1 MSHDVFNLTQQLIDR
16 ASVTP
21 DDGGCLS
28 FIEQCLTPLGFSAE
42 YLNRGS
48 VKNLYL
54 TYGTQGPLTVFL
66 GHVDVVPTGP
76 LAQWASPPF
85 TATVRDGYVYGR
97 GSADMKSAV
106 AAFVVTLQRFV
117 RRWPDVA
124 GRVGL
129 LLTSDEEGP
138 SIDGVRH
145 VMQVLQARGEHLDYC
160 IVGEPSATLQLGDT
174 IKVGR
179 RGSLS
184 ARLTIHGTQ
193 GHIAYPQLA
202 DNPIH
207 RAAPFLNALINTQWD
222 QGLPPFSPTSCQISN
237 IQAGTGAT
245 NVIPGQLIIDFNFR
259 YSPAVTVAQLQQRV
273 EQLLQDHALRHD
285 LQWQH
290 SGEAF
295 LTQPGR
301 LVAATL
307 HAIAEVTQLTAHCST
322 DGGTSDGRF
331 VAPTGTEVVEVG
343 VVNKSIHQIDECVK
357 ISDLEPLCA
366 IYLTIL
372 EQLHVSD
379 QK

>member
-1 MSHDVFNLTQQLIDR
+1 MSHDVFSLTQQLIDR

-21 DDGGCLS
+21 DDGGCLQL
-28 FIEQCLTPLGFSAE
+28 IEDCLTPLGFSAE
-42 YLNRGS
+42 YLDCPP

-54 TYGTQGPLTVFL
+54 TYGQRGPLTVLL

-76 LAQWASPPF
+76 LAQWSSPPF
-85 TATVRDGYVYGR
+85 VATVRDGYLYGR

-106 AAFVVTLQRFV
+106 AAFVIALQRFV
-117 RRWPDVA
+117 QQQSNFN
-124 GRVGL
+124 GRIGL

-138 SIDGVRH
+138 SIGGIRH
-145 VMQVLQARGEHLDYC
+145 VVSVLQARGEHIDYC
-160 IVGEPSATLQLGDT
+160 IVGEPSAQQQLGDT

-193 GHIAYPQLA
+193 GHIAYPHLA

-207 RAAPFLNALINTQWD
+207 RAAPFLKSLIDTQWD
-222 QGLPPFSPTSCQISN
+222 QGMAPFAATSCQISN

-245 NVIPGQLIIDFNFR
+245 NIIPGQLLIDFNFR

-273 EQLLQDHALRHD
+273 EQLLHEHSLRYD
-285 LQWQH
+285 IAWQH

-301 LVAATL
+301 LLAAAL
-307 HAIAEVTQLTAHCST
+307 HAVASVTQLTAECST

-331 VAPTGTEVVEVG
+331 VAPTGSEVVEVG
-343 VVNKSIHQIDECVK
+343 VINKSIHQIDECVK

-366 IYLTIL
+366 TYLKIL
-372 EQLHVSD
+372 EQLYVD